1 MEFKTLAQNIGYK
14 FSDTTLLVEALTHKS
29 YANED
34 SKDEGNYERLELLG
48 DAVLE
53 LAITD
58 ILMIKYPDSS
68 EGDLSKGRASIVR
81 ANILYKIAKEVDLGQ
96 YLRLGKGEENSGGRE
111 RDSILACAMEAVIGA
126 VYADGGFEPAKKLV
140 ARLWAGKTDRVFSEE
155 YDIDYKTK
163 LQELVQSKYRVLPE
177 YSVVNISGPSHN
189 RVFKVKVSAGEV
201 SQTGLGKNKKEA
213 AQSAASR
220 ALRVIQE
227 GSRA

>member
-1 MEFKTLAQNIGYK
+1 MNYKILEQNIAYN

-29 YANED
+29 YANEEE
-34 SKDEGNYERLELLG
+34 KNAANYERLELLG

-58 ILMIKYPDSS
+58 ILMIKYPDGS
-68 EGDLSKGRASIVR
+68 EGDLSKARASIVR
-81 ANILYKIAKEVDLGQ
+81 ENVLSKIAREIDLGSHV
-96 YLRLGKGEENSGGRE
+96 RLGKGEENSGGRN

-140 ARLWAGKTDRVFSEE
+140 ARLWDESTDKVFSAE

-163 LQELVQSKYRVLPE
+163 LQELVQSKYRLLPE

-189 RVFKVKVSAGEV
+189 RVFKVKVSAGDV

-213 AQSAASR
+213 AQSAASS

-227 GSRA
+227 GKRA